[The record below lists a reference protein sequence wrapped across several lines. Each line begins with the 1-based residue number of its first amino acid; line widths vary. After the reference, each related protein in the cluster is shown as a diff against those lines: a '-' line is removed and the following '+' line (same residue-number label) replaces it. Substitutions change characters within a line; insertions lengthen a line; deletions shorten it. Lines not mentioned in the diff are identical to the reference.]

1 MTKSLTLLLQEIK
14 GYYTQ
19 SEPTTTKQLFSL
31 KNLQSLGDF
40 WDLSAKAPL
49 GSCSDVLGEASLL
62 KVGRLGGS
70 VLWPSRVVRE
80 FSEDRPGN

>member
-1 MTKSLTLLLQEIK
+1 MTKSLTQLLQEIK

-31 KNLQSLGDF
+31 KNMQSLGDF

-49 GSCSDVLGEASLL
+49 GSCGDILGKASLL
-62 KVGRLGGS
+62 KEAAFCGLLGWLGS
-70 VLWPSRVVRE
+70 SQKTDLEIR
-80 FSEDRPGN
+80 